1 MEPKTLQ
8 EIEELAERDG
18 RYKSDAYLF
27 VCDALEYTVQKLG
40 RNKDALS
47 EEKRRMGGPPQAS
60 AKFLG
65 DKDALSEE
73 KRHISGREL
82 LFGISEYSADQ
93 FGPLTCS
100 VFAHWGIEQTR
111 DFGEIVFNLVG
122 AKLLRKTD
130 EDRIEDFVDVYD
142 FAEEFD
148 WKKRKADLERLP

>member
-1 MEPKTLQ
+1 MDSKSLQ
-8 EIEELAERDG
+8 EIENLAERDG

-27 VCDALEYTVQKLG
+27 VYDALKYTAQKLG
-40 RNKDALS
+40 KNKDTLT
-47 EEKRRMGGPPQAS
+47 
-60 AKFLG
+60 
-65 DKDALSEE
+65 EE
-73 KRHISGREL
+73 KRHISGRDL

-100 VFAHWGIEQTR
+100 VFAHWGVEQTR

-130 EDRIEDFVDVYD
+130 EDRIEDFVEVYD

-148 WKKRKADLERLP
+148 WKKRKADLKRLP

>member
-1 MEPKTLQ
+1 MDLKGLQ
-8 EIEELAERDG
+8 EIENLAERDG

-40 RNKDALS
+40 KNKDTLT
-47 EEKRRMGGPPQAS
+47 
-60 AKFLG
+60 
-65 DKDALSEE
+65 EE
-73 KRHISGREL
+73 KRHISGRDL

-100 VFAHWGIEQTR
+100 VFAHWGIGQTR

-148 WKKRKADLERLP
+148 WKKRKADLKRLP

>member
-8 EIEELAERDG
+8 EIENLAERDG

-27 VCDALEYTVQKLG
+27 LYDALGYTAQKLG
-40 RNKDALS
+40 KNNDT
-47 EEKRRMGGPPQAS
+47 
-60 AKFLG
+60 
-65 DKDALSEE
+65 LSEE
-73 KRHISGREL
+73 KRHISGRDL

-93 FGPLTCS
+93 FGPLTRS

-111 DFGEIVFNLVG
+111 DFGEIVFNLVD
-122 AKLLRKTD
+122 ANLLRKTA

-148 WKKRKADLERLP
+148 WKKRKADLKRLP

>member
-1 MEPKTLQ
+1 MELESLQ
-8 EIEELAERDG
+8 EIENLAERDG
-18 RYKSDAYLF
+18 RYKRDAYLF
-27 VCDALEYTVQKLG
+27 VYDALEYTVQKLG
-40 RNKDALS
+40 KDAL
-47 EEKRRMGGPPQAS
+47 AS
-60 AKFLG
+60 
-65 DKDALSEE
+65 E
-73 KRHISGREL
+73 KRHISGRDL

-100 VFAHWGIEQTR
+100 VFAHWGIGQTR

-148 WKKRKADLERLP
+148 WKKRKTDLKRLP

>member
-1 MEPKTLQ
+1 MELKSLR
-8 EIEELAERDG
+8 EIENLAERDG
-18 RYKSDAYLF
+18 RYKRDAYLF
-27 VCDALEYTVQKLG
+27 VYDALEYTVQKLS
-40 RNKDALS
+40 RNNDAL
-47 EEKRRMGGPPQAS
+47 A
-60 AKFLG
+60 
-65 DKDALSEE
+65 EE
-73 KRHISGREL
+73 KRHISGRDL

-93 FGPLTCS
+93 FGPLTRS

-122 AKLLRKTD
+122 ANLLRKTD

>member
-1 MEPKTLQ
+1 MDSKSLQ
-8 EIEELAERDG
+8 EIENLAERDG

-27 VCDALEYTVQKLG
+27 VCDALAYTVQKLG
-40 RNKDALS
+40 KNDLT
-47 EEKRRMGGPPQAS
+47 EER
-60 AKFLG
+60 
-65 DKDALSEE
+65 
-73 KRHISGREL
+73 RHISGQDL

-111 DFGEIVFNLVG
+111 DFGEIVFGLVG
-122 AKLLRKTD
+122 ANLLRKTD

-148 WKKRKADLERLP
+148 WKKRKADLKRLS

>member
-8 EIEELAERDG
+8 EIENLAERDG

-27 VCDALEYTVQKLG
+27 VYDALGYTVQTLG
-40 RNKDALS
+40 KNNDT
-47 EEKRRMGGPPQAS
+47 
-60 AKFLG
+60 
-65 DKDALSEE
+65 LSEE
-73 KRHISGREL
+73 KRHISGRDL

-93 FGPLTCS
+93 FGPLTRL

-111 DFGEIVFNLVG
+111 DFGEIVFNLVD
-122 AKLLRKTD
+122 ANLLRKTA

-148 WKKRKADLERLP
+148 WKKRKADLKRLP

>member
-8 EIEELAERDG
+8 EIENLAERDG

-40 RNKDALS
+40 KNAL
-47 EEKRRMGGPPQAS
+47 
-60 AKFLG
+60 AK
-65 DKDALSEE
+65 EQ
-73 KRHISGREL
+73 RHISGRDL

-148 WKKRKADLERLP
+148 WKKRKTDLERLP

>member
-8 EIEELAERDG
+8 EIENLAESDG

-27 VCDALEYTVQKLG
+27 VYDALGYTVQKLG
-40 RNKDALS
+40 KNNDT
-47 EEKRRMGGPPQAS
+47 
-60 AKFLG
+60 
-65 DKDALSEE
+65 LSEE
-73 KRHISGREL
+73 KRHISGRDL

-93 FGPLTCS
+93 FGPLTRS

-122 AKLLRKTD
+122 ANLLRKTD
-130 EDRIEDFVDVYD
+130 EDRIEDFIDVYD

-148 WKKRKADLERLP
+148 WKKRKADLKRLP

>member
-1 MEPKTLQ
+1 MGLKSLQ
-8 EIEELAERDG
+8 EIENLAEHDG
-18 RYKSDAYLF
+18 RYKRDAYLF
-27 VCDALEYTVQKLG
+27 VYDALEYTAQKLG
-40 RNKDALS
+40 R
-47 EEKRRMGGPPQAS
+47 
-60 AKFLG
+60 
-65 DKDALSEE
+65 DKDALAEE
-73 KRHISGREL
+73 KRHISGRDL

-100 VFAHWGIEQTR
+100 VFAYWGIEQTR

-148 WKKRKADLERLP
+148 WKKRKADLKRLS

>member
-1 MEPKTLQ
+1 MDLKRLQ
-8 EIEELAERDG
+8 KIENLAEHDG

-27 VCDALEYTVQKLG
+27 VYDALEYTAQKLG
-40 RNKDALS
+40 R
-47 EEKRRMGGPPQAS
+47 
-60 AKFLG
+60 
-65 DKDALSEE
+65 DKDTLTEE
-73 KRHISGREL
+73 KRHISGRDL

-100 VFAHWGIEQTR
+100 VFAHWGIAQTR

-122 AKLLRKTD
+122 ANLLRKTD

-148 WKKRKADLERLP
+148 WKKRKADLKRLP

>member
-8 EIEELAERDG
+8 EIENLAESDG

-27 VCDALEYTVQKLG
+27 VYDALGYTVQKLG
-40 RNKDALS
+40 KNKDT
-47 EEKRRMGGPPQAS
+47 
-60 AKFLG
+60 
-65 DKDALSEE
+65 LSEE
-73 KRHISGREL
+73 KRHISGRDL

-93 FGPLTCS
+93 FGPLTRS

-111 DFGEIVFNLVG
+111 DFGEIVFNLVD
-122 AKLLRKTD
+122 ANLLRKTA

-148 WKKRKADLERLP
+148 WKKRKADLKRLP

>member
-8 EIEELAERDG
+8 KIENLAECDG
-18 RYKSDAYLF
+18 RYKSDAYFF

-40 RNKDALS
+40 KNAL
-47 EEKRRMGGPPQAS
+47 
-60 AKFLG
+60 AK
-65 DKDALSEE
+65 EQ
-73 KRHISGREL
+73 RHISGRDL

-148 WKKRKADLERLP
+148 WKKRKTDLERLP

>member
-8 EIEELAERDG
+8 EIENLAERG
-18 RYKSDAYLF
+18 GHYKSDAYLF
-27 VCDALEYTVQKLG
+27 VCDALGYTVQQLG
-40 RNKDALS
+40 KNNDT
-47 EEKRRMGGPPQAS
+47 
-60 AKFLG
+60 
-65 DKDALSEE
+65 LSEE
-73 KRHISGREL
+73 KRHISGRDL

-93 FGPLTCS
+93 FGPLTRS

-111 DFGEIVFNLVG
+111 DFGEIVFNLVD
-122 AKLLRKTD
+122 ANLLRKTA

>member
-1 MEPKTLQ
+1 MDLKRLQ
-8 EIEELAERDG
+8 KIENLAECDG

-27 VCDALEYTVQKLG
+27 VYDALEYTVQKLG
-40 RNKDALS
+40 RDQDTLT
-47 EEKRRMGGPPQAS
+47 
-60 AKFLG
+60 
-65 DKDALSEE
+65 EE
-73 KRHISGREL
+73 KRHISGRDL

-122 AKLLRKTD
+122 ANLLRKTD

-148 WKKRKADLERLP
+148 WKKRRADLERLP

>member
-1 MEPKTLQ
+1 MDLKRLQ
-8 EIEELAERDG
+8 EIENLAERDG

-40 RNKDALS
+40 KNKDTLT
-47 EEKRRMGGPPQAS
+47 
-60 AKFLG
+60 
-65 DKDALSEE
+65 EE
-73 KRHISGREL
+73 KRHISGRDL

-100 VFAHWGIEQTR
+100 VFAHWGVEQTR

-122 AKLLRKTD
+122 ANLLRKTD

-148 WKKRKADLERLP
+148 WKKRKADLKRLP